1 MVRLMNDIVYKR
13 IANDSRFREILNYQ
27 NDVNMMVTGVN
38 DDFKP
43 ALLYALYEESK
54 EGIIVIVKN
63 NHQMERLAAPLYDL
77 MDDVYTFPVGDIM
90 VENHSKQSPEFKQA
104 RLSTLSA
111 LAKQEPGLFL
121 VPAQAL
127 LKPLMDK
134 TRLLSYE
141 RTVKLEDT
149 LEYDAFLEQL
159 FALGY
164 KRMKQ
169 AANIGEFAIR
179 GDIIDVYMP
188 SGFYR
193 IELFDD
199 VVDSLREI
207 DPETQRSINNVDS
220 VFIGP
225 FEEFILEANEVDDLL
240 SKLQMLYDDTRPVL
254 NDDGLETLDEYM
266 ALLSQKDLRHQY
278 LNPYAHLTQQKKVS
292 ILDYI
297 DHQRVI
303 VDELNNVENSFRAE
317 SESVS
322 QFYMSMIEAGR
333 TFKGA
338 EYYLEGEL
346 ERLMNRRGNTY
357 FNLFTRSMPVEIGQL
372 LKISVK
378 PTEIYYGQYDILS
391 SNLNKMLQDGY
402 LINIVLR
409 DEEELNKTHQL
420 LQDLKI
426 SSYIHNIPVEEGIV
440 LTTGAIEKGFIL
452 PFMQLAVLT
461 SKELYNKT
469 KKMKKRRSKSMSN
482 AEKIKSYQD
491 LNVGDYVVHVHHGV
505 GRYMGIETKVIQ
517 GIHNDYMRLQ
527 YKGTDQLFIPVDQMD
542 LVQKYVSSDDGQPRM
557 HKLGGSEWKKAKA
570 RVEANVNEIAE
581 ELLKLYE
588 ARASAVGFQFSPDT
602 EMQDSFESKF
612 PYEPTPDQVAS
623 TNEIKRDM
631 EDIKPMDR
639 LLCGD
644 VGYGKTEVAI
654 RAAFKAVQDG
664 KQVAFL
670 VPTTILAS
678 QHFESFIERMDEF
691 PVNVS
696 MMSRF
701 RTQKQLK
708 ETREGLAKGTI
719 DIVIGTHTI
728 LSKNIQFKD
737 LGLLIVDEEQRFGVR
752 HKERIK
758 QLKTN
763 VDVLTLTA
771 TPIPRTLH
779 MSLTGVRDLSV
790 IETPPENR
798 FPVQTYVLEYN
809 TNFVKEAIE
818 RELSRDG
825 QVYYLHNRVDTIYQK
840 KEQVEMMVPDANVG
854 VMHAK
859 MSEREIEETMF
870 DFVNGEYDVIVT
882 TTIIETGVDVPNANT
897 LLIDDADRFG
907 LSQLYQ
913 LRGRVGRSN
922 RISYAYLFHQ
932 PNKVLTEVAEK
943 RLEAIKEYTELG
955 SGFKIAM
962 RDLNIRGAGN
972 LLGKDQSGFIDSV
985 GYELYAEMLEE
996 AVREKR
1002 GIEPETPPVSIPI
1015 DIQVDAYL
1023 PASYISHEQSKID
1036 VYKRL
1041 RKVTTIDEVM
1051 DIEDELIDRFGEFP
1065 KEVKRLIQLV
1075 RIRVYA
1081 LMFGIYKITEDKKH
1095 YYLFVSKKATA
1106 QIDGEKLF
1114 IDTEQ
1119 FGRILNISVQNN
1131 ELRLVLSNK
1140 SLEQLVELMESI
1152 QDSIRL
1158 GEEV

>member
-1 MVRLMNDIVYKR
+1 MNDLVHER
-13 IANDSRFREILNYQ
+13 ITSDSRFNEILNH
-27 NDVNMMVTGVN
+27 DDDLNMLVSGIN

-43 ALLYALYEESK
+43 VLLYELYQES
-54 EGIIVIVKN
+54 EGSVVIIVKN
-63 NHQMERLAAPLYDL
+63 NHQMEKLAATLYDM
-77 MDDVYTFPVGDIM
+77 MDDVYTFPIGDIM
-90 VENHSKQSPEFKQA
+90 VENHSKQSPEFKQS
-104 RLSTLSA
+104 RLNALSA
-111 LAKQEPGLFL
+111 LAKNESGLFL

-127 LKPLMDK
+127 LKPLMSK
-134 TRLLSYE
+134 ERLLSYE
-141 RTVKLEDT
+141 RTIHNGDSLDYNTVPKELV
-149 LEYDAFLEQL
+149 AR
-159 FALGY
+159 GY

-179 GDIIDVYMP
+179 GDIIDIYMP

-199 VVDSLREI
+199 IVDSLREI
-207 DPETQRSINNVDS
+207 DPETQRSIKNVDA
-220 VFIGP
+220 VFISP
-225 FEEFILEANEVDDLL
+225 FEEFILEESEIEALL
-240 SKLQMLYDDTRPVL
+240 EKLSALYDDTIEVVNQEAR
-254 NDDGLETLDEYM
+254 ETLDEYM
-266 ALLSQKDLRHQY
+266 ALINQEDLRHQY
-278 LNPYAHLTQQKKVS
+278 LSPYAHLSQDKKVS
-292 ILDYI
+292 IIDYI
-297 DHQRVI
+297 KGHRI
-303 VDELNNVENSFRAE
+303 IIDELTTVESAYQTE
-317 SESVS
+317 AESVS
-322 QFYMSMIEAGR
+322 QFYTSMVEAGR

-338 EYYLEGEL
+338 TYYLEGEL
-346 ERLMNRRGNTY
+346 ERLLSYPRLTF
-357 FNLFTRSMPVEIGQL
+357 FNLFTKSMPVEIGHI

-378 PTEIYYGQYDILS
+378 PTEIYYGQYDILA
-391 SNLNKMLQDGY
+391 SNLNKMVQDGY
-402 LINIVLR
+402 LVNIILR
-409 DEEELNKTHQL
+409 DDDELKKTHQML
-420 LQDLKI
+420 EDLKI
-426 SSYIHNIPVEEGIV
+426 HSYINEIPVESGIV
-440 LTTGAIEKGFIL
+440 LTTGVMPQGFIL

-469 KKMKKRRSKSMSN
+469 VKTRKRRQTLSN
-482 AEKIKSYQD
+482 AEKIKSYQE
-491 LNVGDYVVHVHHGV
+491 LNVGDYVVHIHHGV
-505 GRYMGIETKVIQ
+505 GRYMGIETMEVQ
-517 GIHNDYMRLQ
+517 GIHNDYMKLQ
-527 YKGTDQLFIPVDQMD
+527 YKGTDQIFIPVDQMN
-542 LVQKYVSSDDGQPRM
+542 LVQKYVSSDDGAPKM
-557 HKLGGSEWKKAKA
+557 HRLGGSEWKKTKA

-588 ARASAVGFQFSPDT
+588 ARASAVGYQFSADT
-602 EMQDSFESKF
+602 EMQDDFEAKF
-612 PYEPTPDQVAS
+612 PYEPTPDQIAS

-670 VPTTILAS
+670 VPTTILAA
-678 QHFESFIERMDEF
+678 QHFENFLERMDEF
-691 PVNVS
+691 PINVS

-701 RTQKQLK
+701 RTTKQMK
-708 ETREGLAKGTI
+708 ETREGLADGTI

-728 LSKNIQFKD
+728 LSKNVAFKD
-737 LGLLIVDEEQRFGVR
+737 LGLLMVDEEQRFGVR

-758 QLKTN
+758 QMKTN

-798 FPVQTYVLEYN
+798 FPVQTYVLEEN
-809 TNFVKEAIE
+809 SNFVKEAIE
-818 RELSRDG
+818 RELARDG

-840 KEQVEMMVPDANVG
+840 KEQVQMLVPDANVG

-859 MSEREIEETMF
+859 MSEKEIEETMF
-870 DFVNGEYDVIVT
+870 NFVNGDYDVIVT

-897 LLIDDADRFG
+897 LIIDDADRFG

-972 LLGKDQSGFIDSV
+972 LLGKHQSGFIDSV
-985 GYELYAEMLEE
+985 GYELYSEMLEE
-996 AVREKR
+996 AVLEKR
-1002 GIEPETPPVSIPI
+1002 GIETEPPTETVPI

-1023 PASYISHEQSKID
+1023 PGTYISHEQSKID
-1036 VYKRL
+1036 IYKRL
-1041 RKVTTIDEVM
+1041 RRVSTIQGVM

-1065 KEVKRLIQLV
+1065 VEVERLIQLV
-1075 RIRVYA
+1075 RVRVYA
-1081 LMFGIYKITEDKKH
+1081 LQFGIYKIHEDKKH
-1095 YYLFVSKKATA
+1095 FYLSVSAISTA
-1106 QIDGEKLF
+1106 RIDGQKLF
-1114 IDTEQ
+1114 EDTEK
-1119 FGRILNISVQNN
+1119 FGRILKIQVLNN
-1131 ELRLVLSNK
+1131 EMQLQLRDK
-1140 SLEQLVELMESI
+1140 SLHTLVDLMDRI
-1152 QDSIRL
+1152 QDSL
-1158 GEEV
+1158 KLEEIV